1 MGVTSE
7 ATTSKRPNSFL
18 ESNDANEP
26 KKKVPALCMG
36 NSSKKFEEVHDIKI
50 KVAENEMIC
59 RRNESIARVKMME
72 SEMECRK
79 KESDMRMKVLELKL
93 REIEKG
99 LNKFLS

>member
-1 MGVTSE
+1 
-7 ATTSKRPNSFL
+7 
-18 ESNDANEP
+18 
-26 KKKVPALCMG
+26 MG
-36 NSSKKFEEVHDIKI
+36 NSSKKLEEEVHDIKI

-59 RRNESIARVKMME
+59 KRNDSIARGKMME

-79 KESDMRMKVLELKL
+79 KESDMRMRIVELKF